1 VAQGVGPFSKL
12 WPSFISADK
21 EMDLFLYQYNRNI
34 SWLSNIRGA
43 SAVLN
48 LKNITS
54 NNSAGAIVIDFD
66 KDFKEEV
73 LDISSDRKN
82 INVHRKYSSFH
93 KITWLSEVVFSI
105 HNITAAGVLTNGDWK
120 ISSFL
125 VDDINNDEMND
136 LIVCIDIDSEDGS
149 GEKTVIIK
157 ALQQGG

>member
-1 VAQGVGPFSKL
+1 VAHGVAPFSKL

-73 LDISSDRKN
+73 LDISIDRKR
-82 INVHRKYSSFH
+82 INLHRKQSSFH
-93 KITWLSEVVFSI
+93 KITWISEVVF
-105 HNITAAGVLTNGDWK
+105 NITNLTNAGVLGLGDGK
-120 ISSFL
+120 ITSFL

-136 LIVCIDIDSEDGS
+136 IIICIDIDSEDGS

-157 ALQQGG
+157 ALN